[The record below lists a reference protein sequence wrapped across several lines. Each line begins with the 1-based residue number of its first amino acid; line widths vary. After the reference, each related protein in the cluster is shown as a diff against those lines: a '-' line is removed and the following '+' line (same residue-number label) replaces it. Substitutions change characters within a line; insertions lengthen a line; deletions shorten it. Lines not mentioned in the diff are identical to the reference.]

1 MLATQDPFEEAEKL
15 QQRRGHW
22 ITAGVETRVFWPKRS
37 QTLSFEG
44 IQFLLQP
51 AERGEHGEILP
62 AIALHTDGLGLTDHQ
77 CKAVIMRLATAI
89 AWREGQKVELVM
101 WGGGSSPFR
110 LGMSRNNT
118 ISNYFSADNLCAPS
132 SNEARKALA
141 YYREG
146 MSIDNPFYSFLGF
159 YKAFSRSLP
168 NGKERGPWITAKLP
182 QLTDRAAIERRD
194 ELIQSGEDISTY
206 VANQGRHAIAHAE
219 RDDIVDP
226 DDPADHQR
234 IIQDLPLMRHLAEIA
249 MEERLEVPQPDT
261 YWRDH
266 LYELAGFRELFN
278 KIELETLRR
287 GEMAPDENYK
297 CPDLYFVLARK
308 QGKCSPLGKMKIS
321 GGGLIEGGLV
331 IDLESGSQNF
341 LVRIT
346 LDFANERLLFDPL
359 RDVRCRQDRSS
370 RASVREE
377 LALREF
383 LWCMYCNGRIEVWD
397 ETGERRMAMSQPCIL
412 TNMELSPA
420 SHQQHVDELTTLLD
434 QFPSD
439 ESVI

>member
-1 MLATQDPFEEAEKL
+1 MLATQDPFEDAEKL
-15 QQRRGHW
+15 QQQRGHW

-51 AERGEHGEILP
+51 AERGERGEILP
-62 AIALHTDGLGLTDHQ
+62 AIALRTDGLGLTDLQ

-110 LGMSRNNT
+110 LGMPRNNT
-118 ISNYFSADNLCAPS
+118 ISNYFPADNLCAPS

-146 MSIDNPFYSFLGF
+146 LSIDNPFYSFLGF

-168 NGKERGPWITAKLP
+168 NGKERGPWITEKLP
-182 QLTDRAAIERRD
+182 QLTNRAAIERRD

-234 IIQDLPLMRHLAEIA
+234 IIQDLPLIRHLAEIA
-249 MEERLEVPQPDT
+249 MEDRLEVPRPDT
-261 YWRDH
+261 YWKDH
-266 LYELAGFRELFN
+266 VYELAGFSKLFT
-278 KIELETLRR
+278 EAGLEALRR
-287 GEMAPDENYK
+287 GELAPDEKYE
-297 CPDLYFVLARK
+297 CPEHYFVLARK
-308 QGKCSPLGKMKIS
+308 QGKCFPLGKMRM
-321 GGGLIEGGLV
+321 LEGELFDRALV
-331 IDLESGSQNF
+331 IILESESQD
-341 LVRIT
+341 VRVRVT
-346 LDFANERLLFDPL
+346 LDFVNERLIFDPL
-359 RDVRCRQDRSS
+359 QDVFFNQARNS
-370 RASVREE
+370 RASVLEE
-377 LALREF
+377 IECNKF
-383 LWCMYCNGRIEVWD
+383 LWCMFCNGQIEIWD
-397 ETGERRMAMSQPCIL
+397 ETGEHQMAISQSCIL
-412 TNMELSPA
+412 TNVLPNHEA
-420 SHQQHVDELTTLLD
+420 HQLHLEQLNALLA
-434 QFPSD
+434 QFPPD